1 MKKSSKIIAS
11 LLVIVLVLMSPMS
24 VYARSQQNIIAQQA
38 LKKQLIADK
47 RQYCNWGRDKIKYA
61 YADVDGDNVLELIT
75 EPGYGYLTQAI
86 YDYQNGIRS
95 GWDLNAVPNLKL
107 GER

>member
-24 VYARSQQNIIAQQA
+24 VYAMSQQNIIAQQA

-47 RQYCNWGRDKIKYA
+47 RQYCNWVMDKIKYT
-61 YADVDGDNVLELIT
+61 YADVCFLPIT
-75 EPGYGYLTQAI
+75 NSPRMGVCGYEGSDIYPKQFEPDI
-86 YDYQNGIRS
+86 
-95 GWDLNAVPNLKL
+95 PK
-107 GER
+107 